1 MTYYRVKP
9 EFDNVKADR
18 NWNIFVGNELLTE
31 KEAAEACRKFTLRN
45 RAKSYPVNY
54 VNRDTQDNFWK
65 MFDKVEISC
74 RKTYWFFGARFAMK
88 EGAKA

>member
-18 NWNIFVGNELLTE
+18 NWNIFVGTELLTE

-45 RAKSYPVNY
+45 RTKSYPVNY
-54 VNRDTQDNFWK
+54 VNKDTQANFWK

-74 RKTYWFFGARFAMK
+74 RNTYWFFGARFEKK
-88 EGAKA
+88 ECAKA